1 MSIPQASEVQGVL
14 DRVRTWSPE
23 MRLTLAEELL
33 RSLYPF
39 LRPSELR
46 GMPAEQVRG
55 IAANDGTPPDD
66 DTVKQWIGERRL
78 EKYG

>member
-33 RSLYPF
+33 RSLHTV
-39 LRPSELR
+39 LRSSEPR
-46 GMPAEQVRG
+46 GVPAERVRG
-55 IAANDGTPPDD
+55 IAAGDRPPPDD
-66 DTVKQWIGERRL
+66 ATIKQWIQEGRL